1 MDLRQFFLRVYIR
14 ISSGYDMEAEA
25 LKSLNL
31 IDLLKEVAKENPSG
45 DTEPLYIQKTDT
57 FFEKRTKRYIVRQTN
72 KFIAGILDTPSD
84 NEDMANFASLN
95 QLNLLI
101 RAFNED
107 RKRISC
113 FALVYVYVMY
123 SLLKRESSAAETC
136 TQYVIVL
143 YNLVRG
149 YYEDHPDDE
158 VVSFVIGCF
167 DPIIRA
173 IEARSQNLE
182 ASELPGRPCRHPRNL
197 TE

>member
-1 MDLRQFFLRVYIR
+1 MNLRQFFLRVYIR
-14 ISSGYDMEAEA
+14 ISSGYDVAAEA
-25 LKSLNL
+25 LKALNL
-31 IDLLKEVAKENPSG
+31 LNLLKEVAKANPLG
-45 DTEPLYIQKTDT
+45 DIEPLYDIKTDK
-57 FFEKRTKRYIVRQTN
+57 FFEKRTKRYVVRKTN
-72 KFIAGILDTPSD
+72 KFIAGILDAPSD
-84 NEDMANFASLN
+84 NEDMANFASLK

-123 SLLKRESSAAETC
+123 SLLDSNSTAATDC
-136 TQYVIVL
+136 AQYVLAL
-143 YNLVRG
+143 YNLVHG

-158 VVSFVIGCF
+158 VVAFVIGCF

-173 IEARSQNLE
+173 IEEGSPDLKG
-182 ASELPGRPCRHPRNL
+182 SDLPGRPCRRPREI

>member
-1 MDLRQFFLRVYIR
+1 MDLRQLFLRVYIR
-14 ISSGYDMEAEA
+14 ISSGYDVAAEA
-25 LKSLNL
+25 LKALNL
-31 IDLLKEVAKENPSG
+31 LDLLKEVAKANPFG
-45 DTEPLYIQKTDT
+45 DIEPLYDAKTDK
-57 FFEKRTKRYIVRQTN
+57 FFEKRTKRYVVRKTN
-72 KFIAGILDTPSD
+72 KFIAGILDAPSD

-123 SLLKRESSAAETC
+123 SLLEGKSPAAANC
-136 TQYVIVL
+136 AKYVIVL
-143 YNLVRG
+143 YNLVHG

-158 VVSFVIGCF
+158 IVAFVIGCF
-167 DPIIRA
+167 EPIIRA
-173 IEARSQNLE
+173 IEARNLDLK
-182 ASELPGRPCRHPRNL
+182 ASELPSRPCRHPREI